1 MLGAL
6 EKGGKPPGAVRSR
19 LAPLDSA
26 VPNAKHSGRSLNQG
40 RNGEHGKETM
50 KIVRFRHEGRDRHGA
65 LEDDRISVL
74 EGTIDALTPVK
85 STTAIALH
93 EVRLLAPV
101 TPSKIV
107 AIGLN
112 YADHAA
118 EGNRELPKE
127 PMLFIKPSTAV
138 IGPGD
143 EIVYPPQTGNLH
155 HEGELAIVIART
167 ARNVAP
173 SEARRY
179 VLGYTCAN
187 DVTARD
193 LQRRDVQFTR
203 GKGFDT
209 FAPLGPWIVTD
220 LDPSDLALETRV
232 NGEVRQ
238 KSRTSQLIFNCDH
251 LVSFISQVMTLLP
264 GDVISTGTPAG
275 VGPMKVGDVVE
286 VEIERIGCLKNT
298 IAAPR

>member
-1 MLGAL
+1 
-6 EKGGKPPGAVRSR
+6 
-19 LAPLDSA
+19 
-26 VPNAKHSGRSLNQG
+26 
-40 RNGEHGKETM
+40 M
-50 KIVRFRHEGRDRHGA
+50 KIVRFRQDGRDRFGA
-65 LEDDRISVL
+65 LEDDRVDRIVGIVPL
-74 EGTIDALTPVK
+74 DGTIEALTAAAGARPITL
-85 STTAIALH
+85 S
-93 EVRLLAPV
+93 EVRLLAPTV
-101 TPSKIV
+101 PSKIV

-118 EGNRELPKE
+118 EGKRELPKE

-143 EIVYPPQTGNLH
+143 EIVYPLQTANLH
-155 HEGELAIVIART
+155 HEGELAIVMGRT
-167 ARNVAP
+167 ARNVAQLD
-173 SEARRY
+173 ARRY

-220 LDPSDLALETRV
+220 LDPSDLALEVRV

-238 KSRTSQLIFNCDH
+238 KSRTSHLIFNCDY

-275 VGPMKVGDVVE
+275 VGAMKVGDVVE
-286 VEIERIGCLKNT
+286 VEIGQIGCLTNT

>member
-1 MLGAL
+1 MKLVRFDD
-6 EKGGKPPGAVRSR
+6 KGKARFGSLDGDRIT
-19 LAPLDSA
+19 PLDGS
-26 VPNAKHSGRSLNQG
+26 
-40 RNGEHGKETM
+40 
-50 KIVRFRHEGRDRHGA
+50 
-65 LEDDRISVL
+65 
-74 EGTIDALTPVK
+74 IDALTP
-85 STTAIALH
+85 SGEAAIPRSS
-93 EVRLLAPV
+93 VRLLAPV

-118 EGNRELPKE
+118 EGNREPPKE

-138 IGPGD
+138 IGPDD
-143 EIVYPPQTGNLH
+143 EIIYPPQTANLH
-155 HEGELAIVIART
+155 HEGELAIVIGRT
-167 ARNVAP
+167 ASRVG
-173 SEARRY
+173 ERDARGH

-209 FAPLGPWIVTD
+209 FAPLGPWIVTGI
-220 LDPSDLALETRV
+220 DPSDLALETRV
-232 NGEVRQ
+232 NGAVRQ
-238 KSRTSQLIFNCDH
+238 KSRTSFLIFNCDY
-251 LVSFISQVMTLLP
+251 LVSFISHVMTLLP

-275 VGPMKVGDVVE
+275 VGPMQVGDVVE
-286 VEIERIGCLKNT
+286 VEIEKIGCLRNR

>member
-1 MLGAL
+1 
-6 EKGGKPPGAVRSR
+6 
-19 LAPLDSA
+19 
-26 VPNAKHSGRSLNQG
+26 
-40 RNGEHGKETM
+40 M
-50 KIVRFRHEGRDRHGA
+50 KIVRYRHGRHDRYGA
-65 LEDDRISVL
+65 LEDDRADRAARIVPL
-74 EGTIDALTPVK
+74 DGTIEALT
-85 STTAIALH
+85 TATGAASVALD

-101 TPSKIV
+101 NSSKIV

-143 EIVYPPQTGNLH
+143 EIIYPQQSTNLH
-155 HEGELAIVIART
+155 HEGELAIVIGKA
-167 ARNVAP
+167 ARNVQQAD
-173 SEARRY
+173 ARQY

-209 FAPLGPWIVTD
+209 FAPLGPWIMTD
-220 LDPSDLALETRV
+220 LDPSDLALEVRV

-238 KSRTSQLIFNCDH
+238 KSRTAQLIFNCDF

-275 VGPMKVGDVVE
+275 VSPMQVGDVVE
-286 VEIERIGCLKNT
+286 VEIERIGCLINT

>member
-1 MLGAL
+1 MKLIRYSANGTVAFGALDDDLVTPLGANL
-6 EKGGKPPGAVRSR
+6 KPSGA
-19 LAPLDSA
+19 AP
-26 VPNAKHSGRSLNQG
+26 VPLSS
-40 RNGEHGKETM
+40 
-50 KIVRFRHEGRDRHGA
+50 
-65 LEDDRISVL
+65 
-74 EGTIDALTPVK
+74 
-85 STTAIALH
+85 
-93 EVRLLAPV
+93 VRLLAPV

-118 EGNRELPKE
+118 EANRELPKE

-143 EIVYPPQTGNLH
+143 EIIYPRHTANLH
-155 HEGELAIVIART
+155 YEGELAIVIGKP
-167 ARNVAP
+167 ARNVALAD
-173 SEARRY
+173 ARGY

-220 LDPSDLALETRV
+220 IDPSDLAIQTRL
-232 NGEVRQ
+232 NGIVRQ
-238 KSRTSQLIFNCDH
+238 DSRTSKLTFNCDY
-251 LVSFISQVMTLLP
+251 LISFISEVMTLLP
-264 GDVISTGTPAG
+264 GDVISTGTSAG
-275 VGPMKVGDVVE
+275 VGPMRVGDTVE
-286 VEIERIGCLKNT
+286 VEIEHIGCLRNT

>member
-1 MLGAL
+1 M
-6 EKGGKPPGAVRSR
+6 R
-19 LAPLDSA
+19 
-26 VPNAKHSGRSLNQG
+26 
-40 RNGEHGKETM
+40 
-50 KIVRFRHEGRDRHGA
+50 IVRFRQDGRDHYGS
-65 LEDDRISVL
+65 LEDDRIARL
-74 EGTIDALTPVK
+74 EGTIEALTPARGV
-85 STTAIALH
+85 APVARND
-93 EVRLLAPV
+93 VRLLAPV

-143 EIVYPPQTGNLH
+143 EIIYPAQSSNLH
-155 HEGELAIVIART
+155 HEGELAIVIGKA
-167 ARNVAP
+167 ARNVQQAD
-173 SEARRY
+173 ARQY

-220 LDPSDLALETRV
+220 LDPSDLALEVRV

-238 KSRTSQLIFNCDH
+238 KSRTAQLIFNCDF

-275 VGPMKVGDVVE
+275 VSPMQVGDVVE
-286 VEIERIGCLKNT
+286 VEIERIGCLINT

>member
-1 MLGAL
+1 MKLVRYTHNGTIAFGAL
-6 EKGGKPPGAVRSR
+6 ESDRVTPLAANLKPSGA
-19 LAPLDSA
+19 A
-26 VPNAKHSGRSLNQG
+26 
-40 RNGEHGKETM
+40 
-50 KIVRFRHEGRDRHGA
+50 
-65 LEDDRISVL
+65 
-74 EGTIDALTPVK
+74 
-85 STTAIALH
+85 TTALGD
-93 EVRLLAPV
+93 VRLLAPV

-127 PMLFIKPSTAV
+127 PLLFIKPSTAV

-143 EIVYPPQTGNLH
+143 EVIYPPQTTNLH
-155 HEGELAIVIART
+155 YEGELAIVIGKPAK
-167 ARNVAP
+167 NV
-173 SEARRY
+173 SIGDARRY

-220 LDPSDLALETRV
+220 LDPSDLAIQTRL
-232 NGEVRQ
+232 NGAVRQ
-238 KSRTSQLIFNCDH
+238 DSRTSKLIFNCDY
-251 LVSFISQVMTLLP
+251 LISYISSVMTLLP
-264 GDVISTGTPAG
+264 GDVISTGTAAG
-275 VGPMKVGDVVE
+275 VGPMQPGDTVE
-286 VEIERIGCLKNT
+286 VEIEHIGCLRNT

>member
-1 MLGAL
+1 
-6 EKGGKPPGAVRSR
+6 
-19 LAPLDSA
+19 
-26 VPNAKHSGRSLNQG
+26 
-40 RNGEHGKETM
+40 M
-50 KIVRFRHEGRDRHGA
+50 KIVRFRHGG
-65 LEDDRISVL
+65 DDRYGAI
-74 EGTIDALTPVK
+74 EGERILPLDGPIEALTL
-85 STTAIALH
+85 TTGAASIARS

-101 TPSKIV
+101 RPSKIV

-118 EGNRELPKE
+118 EGNREPPKE

-138 IGPGD
+138 IGAGD
-143 EIVYPPQTGNLH
+143 EILYPPQTVNLH
-155 HEGELAIVIART
+155 HEGELAIVIGKTAHNVPQRDARQ
-167 ARNVAP
+167 
-173 SEARRY
+173 Y

-220 LDPSDLALETRV
+220 LDPSNLALETRV

-238 KSRTSQLIFNCDH
+238 KSRTSELIFNCDY
-251 LVSFISQVMTLLP
+251 LLSFISEVMTLLP

-275 VGPMKVGDVVE
+275 VGPMQIGDVVE
-286 VEIERIGCLKNT
+286 VEIEQIGCLINT

>member
-1 MLGAL
+1 
-6 EKGGKPPGAVRSR
+6 
-19 LAPLDSA
+19 
-26 VPNAKHSGRSLNQG
+26 
-40 RNGEHGKETM
+40 M
-50 KIVRFRHEGRDRHGA
+50 KIVRFRHEGRDRYGA
-65 LEDDRISVL
+65 VEGDRVTPLDGAI
-74 EGTIDALTPVK
+74 EALRPAAGA
-85 STTAIALH
+85 TAVGLSA
-93 EVRLLAPV
+93 VRLLAP
-101 TPSKIV
+101 TMPSKIV

-138 IGPGD
+138 IGPND
-143 EIVYPPQTGNLH
+143 DIVYPPQTANLH
-155 HEGELAIVIART
+155 HEGELAIVIGTA

-173 SEARRY
+173 GDARRH

-209 FAPLGPWIVTD
+209 FAPLGPWIVTG
-220 LDPSDLALETRV
+220 LDPADLALETRV

-238 KSRTSQLIFNCDH
+238 KSRTSQLIFNCDY

-286 VEIERIGCLKNT
+286 VEIEQIGCLRNT

>member
-1 MLGAL
+1 
-6 EKGGKPPGAVRSR
+6 
-19 LAPLDSA
+19 
-26 VPNAKHSGRSLNQG
+26 
-40 RNGEHGKETM
+40 M
-50 KIVRFRHEGRDRHGA
+50 KIARYRHQGRDRYGA
-65 LEDDRISVL
+65 VEGDRVTPL
-74 EGTIDALTPVK
+74 DGTIEALT
-85 STTAIALH
+85 TATGAAPIALS
-93 EVRLLAPV
+93 EVRLLAPT

-143 EIVYPPQTGNLH
+143 EIVYPPQTTNLH
-155 HEGELAIVIART
+155 HEGELAIVIGQT
-167 ARNVAP
+167 ARNVAQHD
-173 SEARRY
+173 AWRY

-209 FAPLGPWIVTD
+209 FAPLGPWIVTG

-232 NGEVRQ
+232 NGAVRQ
-238 KSRTSQLIFNCDH
+238 HSRTSQLIFNCDF

-286 VEIERIGCLKNT
+286 VEIEQIGCLKNT

>member
-1 MLGAL
+1 MKLVRYASNGTVAFGALDNDMVTPLGANL
-6 EKGGKPPGAVRSR
+6 KPSGA
-19 LAPLDSA
+19 AA
-26 VPNAKHSGRSLNQG
+26 V
-40 RNGEHGKETM
+40 
-50 KIVRFRHEGRDRHGA
+50 A
-65 LEDDRISVL
+65 LGS
-74 EGTIDALTPVK
+74 
-85 STTAIALH
+85 
-93 EVRLLAPV
+93 VRLLAPV

-118 EGNRELPKE
+118 EANRELPKE

-138 IGPGD
+138 IGPAD
-143 EIVYPPQTGNLH
+143 EIIYPPQTSNLH
-155 HEGELAIVIART
+155 YEGELAIVISKT
-167 ARNVAP
+167 ARNVQMAD
-173 SEARRY
+173 ARRH

-220 LDPSDLALETRV
+220 IDPSDLAIQTRL
-232 NGEVRQ
+232 NGTIRQ
-238 KSRTSQLIFNCDH
+238 NSRTSKLIFNCEY
-251 LVSFISQVMTLLP
+251 LISFISSVMTLLP
-264 GDVISTGTPAG
+264 GDVISTGTSAG
-275 VGPMKVGDVVE
+275 VGPMQVGDTVE
-286 VEIERIGCLKNT
+286 VEIEHIGCLRNT

>member
-1 MLGAL
+1 MKL
-6 EKGGKPPGAVRSR
+6 VRY
-19 LAPLDSA
+19 A
-26 VPNAKHSGRSLNQG
+26 H
-40 RNGEHGKETM
+40 NGT
-50 KIVRFRHEGRDRHGA
+50 IAFGA
-65 LEDDRISVL
+65 LEDDRITPLAANLKPS
-74 EGTIDALTPVK
+74 GAATAALG
-85 STTAIALH
+85 

-138 IGPGD
+138 VGPGD
-143 EIVYPPQTGNLH
+143 EVIYPPQTANLH
-155 HEGELAIVIART
+155 YEGELAIVIGKPAK
-167 ARNVAP
+167 NVP
-173 SEARRY
+173 IGEVRRY

-220 LDPSDLALETRV
+220 LDPSDLAIQTRL
-232 NGEVRQ
+232 NGTVRQ
-238 KSRTSQLIFNCDH
+238 DSRTSKLIFNCDY
-251 LVSFISQVMTLLP
+251 LISYISSVMTLLP
-264 GDVISTGTPAG
+264 GDVISTGTAAG
-275 VGPMKVGDVVE
+275 VGPMQPGDTVE
-286 VEIERIGCLKNT
+286 VEIEHIGCLRNT

>member
-1 MLGAL
+1 MKLIRYAY
-6 EKGGKPPGAVRSR
+6 
-19 LAPLDSA
+19 
-26 VPNAKHSGRSLNQG
+26 QG
-40 RNGEHGKETM
+40 
-50 KIVRFRHEGRDRHGA
+50 
-65 LEDDRISVL
+65 
-74 EGTIDALTPVK
+74 
-85 STTAIALH
+85 AIAFGDLEEDRVTQLGVNLKPSGAPALAFG

-138 IGPGD
+138 IGPDD
-143 EIVYPPQTGNLH
+143 EIIYPPQSANLH
-155 HEGELAIVIART
+155 HEGELAIVIGKPAKNVPIERAR
-167 ARNVAP
+167 
-173 SEARRY
+173 SH

-209 FAPLGPWIVTD
+209 FAPLGPWIITGAEF
-220 LDPSDLALETRV
+220 DPSDLAIQTRV
-232 NGEVRQ
+232 NSEVRQ
-238 KSRTSQLIFNCDH
+238 NSRTSRLIFNCDY
-251 LVSFISQVMTLLP
+251 LISFISSVMTLLP

-275 VGPMKVGDVVE
+275 VGPMHPGDVVE
-286 VEIERIGCLKNT
+286 VEIENIGCLRNT

>member
-1 MLGAL
+1 
-6 EKGGKPPGAVRSR
+6 
-19 LAPLDSA
+19 
-26 VPNAKHSGRSLNQG
+26 
-40 RNGEHGKETM
+40 M
-50 KIVRFRHEGRDRHGA
+50 KIVRFRHGGRDRYGA
-65 LEDDRISVL
+65 LEGDRIMPL
-74 EGTIDALTPVK
+74 NGTIEALTPGAGATPV
-85 STTAIALH
+85 ALG
-93 EVRLLAPV
+93 EARLLAPAQ
-101 TPSKIV
+101 PSKIV

-143 EIVYPPQTGNLH
+143 EIVYPPQTANLH
-155 HEGELAIVIART
+155 HEGELAIVIGKT
-167 ARNVAP
+167 ARSVSPAD
-173 SEARRY
+173 ARSY

-209 FAPLGPWIVTD
+209 FAPLGPWIVTG
-220 LDPSDLALETRV
+220 LDPSDLALEVRV

-238 KSRTSQLIFNCDH
+238 KSRTAQLIFNCDY

-275 VGPMKVGDVVE
+275 VSAMKVGDAVE
-286 VEIERIGCLKNT
+286 VEIEQIGCLRNT

>member
-1 MLGAL
+1 MKLVRYAHNGTVAF
-6 EKGGKPPGAVRSR
+6 GAV
-19 LAPLDSA
+19 
-26 VPNAKHSGRSLNQG
+26 
-40 RNGEHGKETM
+40 
-50 KIVRFRHEGRDRHGA
+50 
-65 LEDDRISVL
+65 EDDRVTPLAPNLKPSGAASV
-74 EGTIDALTPVK
+74 ALG
-85 STTAIALH
+85 

-143 EIVYPPQTGNLH
+143 EVIYPPQTTNLH
-155 HEGELAIVIART
+155 YEGELAIVIGKPAK
-167 ARNVAP
+167 NVPIAD
-173 SEARRY
+173 ARRY

-209 FAPLGPWIVTD
+209 FAPLGPWIVTE
-220 LDPSDLALETRV
+220 LDPSDLAIQTRL
-232 NGEVRQ
+232 NGAVRQ
-238 KSRTSQLIFNCDH
+238 DSRTSKLIFNCDY
-251 LVSFISQVMTLLP
+251 LISYISSVMTLLP
-264 GDVISTGTPAG
+264 GDVISTGTAAG
-275 VGPMKVGDVVE
+275 VGPMQPGDTVE
-286 VEIERIGCLKNT
+286 VEIEHIGCLRNT

>member
-1 MLGAL
+1 
-6 EKGGKPPGAVRSR
+6 
-19 LAPLDSA
+19 
-26 VPNAKHSGRSLNQG
+26 
-40 RNGEHGKETM
+40 M
-50 KIVRFRHEGRDRHGA
+50 KIVRFRHDGRDLYGA
-65 LEDDRISVL
+65 VEGDRVTALDGAIES
-74 EGTIDALTPVK
+74 LTPAVGAK
-85 STTAIALH
+85 PVALS
-93 EVRLLAPV
+93 EVRLLAPTV
-101 TPSKIV
+101 PSKIV

-143 EIVYPPQTGNLH
+143 AIVYPPQTANLH
-155 HEGELAIVIART
+155 HEGELAIVIGKT
-167 ARNVAP
+167 ARNVAQH
-173 SEARRY
+173 EARQF

-220 LDPSDLALETRV
+220 LDPSDLALEARV

-238 KSRTSQLIFNCDH
+238 KSRTSQLIFNCDF
-251 LVSFISQVMTLLP
+251 LVSYISSAMTLLP

-275 VGPMKVGDVVE
+275 VGAMKVGDVVE
-286 VEIERIGCLKNT
+286 VEIEQIGCLRNT

>member
-1 MLGAL
+1 
-6 EKGGKPPGAVRSR
+6 
-19 LAPLDSA
+19 
-26 VPNAKHSGRSLNQG
+26 
-40 RNGEHGKETM
+40 M
-50 KIVRFRHEGRDRHGA
+50 KIVRFRYDGRDRYGA
-65 LEDDRISVL
+65 LEDDRITAL
-74 EGTIDALTPVK
+74 EGTIGDLVPAK
-85 STTAIALH
+85 SVASIALADG
-93 EVRLLAPV
+93 RLLAPA

-143 EIVYPPQTGNLH
+143 DIVYPPQTTNLH
-155 HEGELAIVIART
+155 HEGELAIVIGKT
-167 ARNVAP
+167 ARNVAR

-220 LDPSDLALETRV
+220 LDPSDLALEVRV

-238 KSRTSQLIFNCDH
+238 KSRTSQLIFDCDF

-275 VGPMKVGDVVE
+275 VSPMKIGDVVE
-286 VEIERIGCLKNT
+286 VEIERIGCLKNA

>member
-1 MLGAL
+1 
-6 EKGGKPPGAVRSR
+6 
-19 LAPLDSA
+19 
-26 VPNAKHSGRSLNQG
+26 
-40 RNGEHGKETM
+40 M
-50 KIVRFRHEGRDRHGA
+50 KIVRFRHEGCDRYGA
-65 LEDDRISVL
+65 VEGDRVTPLDGAI
-74 EGTIDALTPVK
+74 EALRPAAGA
-85 STTAIALH
+85 TAVALSA
-93 EVRLLAPV
+93 VRLLAP
-101 TPSKIV
+101 TMPSKIV

-138 IGPGD
+138 IGPND
-143 EIVYPPQTGNLH
+143 DIVYPPQTANLH
-155 HEGELAIVIART
+155 HEGELAIVIGTA

-173 SEARRY
+173 GDARRH

-209 FAPLGPWIVTD
+209 FAPLGPWIVTG
-220 LDPSDLALETRV
+220 LDPADLALETRV

-238 KSRTSQLIFNCDH
+238 KSRTSQLIFNCDY

-286 VEIERIGCLKNT
+286 VEIEQIGCLRNT

>member
-1 MLGAL
+1 
-6 EKGGKPPGAVRSR
+6 
-19 LAPLDSA
+19 
-26 VPNAKHSGRSLNQG
+26 
-40 RNGEHGKETM
+40 M
-50 KIVRFRHEGRDRHGA
+50 KIVRF
-65 LEDDRISVL
+65 DDRGTARFGSLEGDRITPL
-74 EGTIDALTPVK
+74 EGTIDALKPSGDAAV
-85 STTAIALH
+85 ALGAT
-93 EVRLLAPV
+93 RLLASAAPG
-101 TPSKIV
+101 KIV

-118 EGNRELPKE
+118 EGKRELPQE

-143 EIVYPPQTGNLH
+143 EIIYPPQTANLH
-155 HEGELAIVIART
+155 HEGELAIVIGRT
-167 ARNVAP
+167 ARQVSEA
-173 SEARRY
+173 EARRY

-232 NGEVRQ
+232 NGAVRQ
-238 KSRTSQLIFNCDH
+238 KSRTSHLIFSCDY
-251 LVSFISQVMTLLP
+251 LVSFISHVMTLLP

-275 VGPMKVGDVVE
+275 VGPMLVGDVVE
-286 VEIERIGCLKNT
+286 VEIEKIGCLRNR

>member
-1 MLGAL
+1 MSATPIKAQSPSAPSKSDRVTPLGANL
-6 EKGGKPPGAVRSR
+6 NLPGRRRSR
-19 LAPLDSA
+19 F
-26 VPNAKHSGRSLNQG
+26 G
-40 RNGEHGKETM
+40 
-50 KIVRFRHEGRDRHGA
+50 
-65 LEDDRISVL
+65 
-74 EGTIDALTPVK
+74 
-85 STTAIALH
+85 

-143 EIVYPPQTGNLH
+143 EIIYPPQTANLH
-155 HEGELAIVIART
+155 YEGELAIVIGKPAK
-167 ARNVAP
+167 NVAIGERA
-173 SEARRY
+173 SY

-209 FAPLGPWIVTD
+209 FAPLGPWIITGAEF
-220 LDPSDLALETRV
+220 DPSDLAIQTRL
-232 NGEVRQ
+232 NGAVRQ
-238 KSRTSQLIFNCDH
+238 NSRTSKLIFNCDYLISYH
-251 LVSFISQVMTLLP
+251 LLGDDAAARRRNLDWHAGGRRSDAARGYRRSRNRAYRMPSQHDRGAPLRRPPRGQASAQGRCRPLYRREVPAIS
-264 GDVISTGTPAG
+264 SPAN
-275 VGPMKVGDVVE
+275 
-286 VEIERIGCLKNT
+286 R
-298 IAAPR
+298 

>member
-1 MLGAL
+1 
-6 EKGGKPPGAVRSR
+6 
-19 LAPLDSA
+19 
-26 VPNAKHSGRSLNQG
+26 
-40 RNGEHGKETM
+40 M
-50 KIVRFRHEGRDRHGA
+50 KIVRFRHDGCDRYGS
-65 LEDDRISVL
+65 LEDQRITPL
-74 EGTIDALTPVK
+74 DGTIEALAPATAA
-85 STTAIALH
+85 TAIALS
-93 EVRLLAPV
+93 EVRLLAPA

-127 PMLFIKPSTAV
+127 PMLFLKPSTAV

-143 EIVYPPQTGNLH
+143 EIVYPPQTSNLH
-155 HEGELAIVIART
+155 HEGELAIVIGKT
-167 ARNVAP
+167 AHNV
-173 SEARRY
+173 SERDARRY

-209 FAPLGPWIVTD
+209 FAPLGPWIVTG
-220 LDPSDLALETRV
+220 LDPSDLAIETRV

-238 KSRTSQLIFNCDH
+238 KSRTSRLIFNCDY
-251 LVSFISQVMTLLP
+251 LVSFISHVMTLLP

-275 VGPMKVGDVVE
+275 VGAMQVGDVVE
-286 VEIERIGCLKNT
+286 VEIEKIGCLKNT

>member
-1 MLGAL
+1 M
-6 EKGGKPPGAVRSR
+6 R
-19 LAPLDSA
+19 
-26 VPNAKHSGRSLNQG
+26 
-40 RNGEHGKETM
+40 
-50 KIVRFRHEGRDRHGA
+50 IVRFRHEGRDHYGA
-65 LEDDRISVL
+65 LEGDRIAPL
-74 EGTIDALTPVK
+74 DGTIDALRPLP
-85 STTAIALH
+85 AAPPIALGA
-93 EVRLLAPV
+93 VRLLAP
-101 TPSKIV
+101 TMPSKIV

-143 EIVYPPQTGNLH
+143 EIVYPPQTANLH
-155 HEGELAIVIART
+155 HEGELAIVIGKLAHR
-167 ARNVAP
+167 VAP
-173 SEARRY
+173 QAAREF

-209 FAPLGPWIVTD
+209 FAPLGPWIVTGI
-220 LDPSDLALETRV
+220 DPSDLALETRV
-232 NGEVRQ
+232 NGAVRQ
-238 KSRTSQLIFNCDH
+238 KSRTSQLIFNCDY

-275 VGPMKVGDVVE
+275 VGPMQVGDTVE
-286 VEIERIGCLKNT
+286 VEIEQIGCLKNT
-298 IAAPR
+298 IAAHR

>member
-1 MLGAL
+1 MKLIRYAYQDAIAFGALVDESVTPLGANL
-6 EKGGKPPGAVRSR
+6 KPSGASPV
-19 LAPLDSA
+19 
-26 VPNAKHSGRSLNQG
+26 
-40 RNGEHGKETM
+40 
-50 KIVRFRHEGRDRHGA
+50 A
-65 LEDDRISVL
+65 L
-74 EGTIDALTPVK
+74 G
-85 STTAIALH
+85 
-93 EVRLLAPV
+93 EVRLIAPV

-118 EGNRELPKE
+118 EANRELPKE

-143 EIVYPPQTGNLH
+143 EIIYPPQTSNLH
-155 HEGELAIVIART
+155 YEGELAIVIGKPAK
-167 ARNVAP
+167 NVAM
-173 SEARRY
+173 EQARGY

-209 FAPLGPWIVTD
+209 FAPLGPWIITD
-220 LDPSDLALETRV
+220 LDPSDLAIQTRL
-232 NGEVRQ
+232 NGQIRQ
-238 KSRTSQLIFNCDH
+238 NSRTSKLIFNCDY
-251 LVSFISQVMTLLP
+251 LVSFISSVMTLLP
-264 GDVISTGTPAG
+264 GDVISTGTSAG
-275 VGPMKVGDVVE
+275 VGPMQPGDVVE
-286 VEIERIGCLKNT
+286 VEIERIGCLRNT